1 MAESPFKGLLYSP
14 EVLGG
19 IGLLTA
25 GLSGQNPGAALPNL
39 IQGMKTASMFSAMEQ
54 EEEKKKLIKEYA
66 NKVPEEDK
74 ALFKAF
80 PLEYLKKNEFA
91 TPKTAK
97 FTTFINEDGDKQT
110 LNISTKDGL
119 AKATELTEKGYDIV
133 SQSIAGKN
141 VSDLSKK
148 SIGKTEE
155 TIIGGNELLA
165 NLENQ
170 KLLFKDEFLDYKGVL
185 KYKLLLK
192 KDKASG
198 FTGVPLTNEER
209 QYVNSYSAW
218 QQTNLQYFNQ
228 YRKII
233 TGVAAGEKEIG
244 WLQESIPSEKDTPN
258 TYRAK
263 LDNQIKIQKA
273 LIENAE
279 KFRSTKGKIY
289 NENGEYSKEYLNY
302 LKGKVKPN
310 GEYLESRIKAYV
322 IDNGYDEETIFGL
335 LDSEFKGTNWRETL
349 EVYLSAKGGSL

>member
-1 MAESPFKGLLYSP
+1 MADSPFKGLLYSP

-25 GLSGQNPGAALPNL
+25 GLSGKAPDMALPMMM
-39 IQGMKTASMFSAMEQ
+39 QGMKTSAMFKAMEE
-54 EEEKKKLIKEYA
+54 EEEKRKLIKEYA
-66 NKVPEEDK
+66 DQVPKDQQK
-74 ALFKAF
+74 LFKAF
-80 PLEYLKKNEFA
+80 PKLYLEKFVFAKDKSLK
-91 TPKTAK
+91 TKT
-97 FTTFINEDGDKQT
+97 IV
-110 LNISTKDGL
+110 KDGVYKTVDVTNKPGQENFSNL
-119 AKATELTEKGYDIV
+119 INSGWVESSVTTKGSEAGLT
-133 SQSIAGKN
+133 
-141 VSDLSKK
+141 KK
-148 SIGKTEE
+148 SMGKTEE

-198 FTGVPLTNEER
+198 FTKVNLTNEER
-209 QYVNSYSAW
+209 QYINSYSAW

-263 LDNQIKIQKA
+263 LDNQIRIQKQ

-279 KFRSTKGKIY
+279 KFKATKGKIY

-302 LKGKVKPN
+302 LKGKVRPN
-310 GEYLESRIKAYV
+310 GEYLESRIRAYV
-322 IDNGYDEETIFGL
+322 IDNGYDEDTIYGL
-335 LDSEFKGTNWRETL
+335 FDSEFKGTNWREIL
-349 EVYLSAKGGSL
+349 NIYLGAKGGSL